1 VKTTA
6 RAKVAS
12 TDGIHARPCA
22 AIALRLK
29 KSKCRARLT
38 CGPHEADGSSV
49 LALMGLEAE
58 RGAEI
63 VVEVD
68 GPDSAAV
75 AADIVRILEDPRVQ
89 G

>member
-1 VKTTA
+1 MKTSL

-38 CGPHEADGSSV
+38 CGPNEADGASV

-63 VVEVD
+63 LVEVE
-68 GPDSAAV
+68 GPDADHV
-75 AADIVRILEDPRVQ
+75 AADIVRILEDPRTVT
-89 G
+89 